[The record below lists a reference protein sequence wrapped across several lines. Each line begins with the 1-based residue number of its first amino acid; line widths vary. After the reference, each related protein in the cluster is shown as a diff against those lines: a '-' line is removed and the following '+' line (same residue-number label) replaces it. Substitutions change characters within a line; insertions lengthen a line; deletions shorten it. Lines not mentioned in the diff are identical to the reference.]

1 MYIQSRCYAY
11 KYSFVIKI
19 HRKGYGTYFR
29 ITNEKKC
36 SLCAYRD
43 SKGFWSEKSKE
54 IIRFSTDGM
63 ERWRACH
70 ACFLILYTV
79 TTRFPWEC
87 TESVPRIDQ
96 GFTLPIAVT
105 RERSDRPSLSF
116 SNPFS
121 PRHYIY
127 PPIVSIVDR
136 LPLIIISL
144 ASPSSFQPLCSL
156 FSLSVFLLSFP
167 FAQRSSWVAVII

>member
-1 MYIQSRCYAY
+1 ME
-11 KYSFVIKI
+11 
-19 HRKGYGTYFR
+19 R
-29 ITNEKKC
+29 IFALRTRKKC
-36 SLCAYRD
+36 SPCAYRIEILKN
-43 SKGFWSEKSKE
+43 SESEKS
-54 IIRFSTDGM
+54 
-63 ERWRACH
+63 ERDNPFFHGRSGTVWRACH

>member
-1 MYIQSRCYAY
+1 ME
-11 KYSFVIKI
+11 
-19 HRKGYGTYFR
+19 R
-29 ITNEKKC
+29 IFALRTRKKC
-36 SLCAYRD
+36 SPCAYRIEILKN
-43 SKGFWSEKSKE
+43 SESEKSKE
-54 IIRFSTDGM
+54 IIHFSTDGV
-63 ERWRACH
+63 ERGNVWRACH